1 MIGKYEKKYSL
12 AILKRVR
19 LSLFYKLIK
28 KACFK
33 KFISQKKVSLGLLFR
48 NAALIFI
55 YRHVLNKVT

>member
-12 AILKRVR
+12 AVLKRVR

-33 KFISQKKVSLGLLFR
+33 KFISQKKVSLGLLF
-48 NAALIFI
+48 
-55 YRHVLNKVT
+55 